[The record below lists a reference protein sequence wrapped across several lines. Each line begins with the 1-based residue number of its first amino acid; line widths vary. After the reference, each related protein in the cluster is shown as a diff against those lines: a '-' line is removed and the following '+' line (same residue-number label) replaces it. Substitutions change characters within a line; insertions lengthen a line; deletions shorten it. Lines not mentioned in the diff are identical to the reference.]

1 MLGDETAAEIL
12 VIEAAKAV
20 VAAARIDMTSEGQS
34 SVARVPAALT
44 NRLFEAL
51 NMLSRAQKE

>member
-1 MLGDETAAEIL
+1 MLGDETAAEMR
-12 VIEAAKAV
+12 VIAAAKAV
-20 VAAARIDMTSEGQS
+20 VKAARIDLDSEGQS

-44 NRLFEAL
+44 ANLAEAL

>member
-20 VAAARIDMTSEGQS
+20 VREARIDMSAEGQS

-44 NRLFEAL
+44 KRLAEAL
-51 NMLSRAQKE
+51 NMLSRAQQQ

>member
-1 MLGDETAAEIL
+1 MLGDETAAEVR

-20 VAAARIDMTSEGQS
+20 VQAARIDLGAEGQS

-44 NRLFEAL
+44 AKLAEAL